1 MKDYDLIDRFRNY
14 LLGVRAY
21 NETTASAYIAD
32 LREFAN
38 FLKNEEL
45 GSLQSVSTRVA
56 KFYTSAISERFQ
68 PASVSRKL
76 STLRSFYHFLLEEE
90 LIDAHPFLEVKFP
103 KKKKKLPR
111 FVYPEDVEMLFEA
124 IDLDTSRGQ
133 RDLALLE
140 TLYAS
145 GVRVSECVQLK
156 TRDLSFEKRTLLVHG
171 KGNKDRIIP
180 MGERLSDTLRTYLFS
195 ARKNLMKK
203 KDHPYLFV
211 NLRGDPITARGVR
224 HVLNELIK
232 KAGSYHTI
240 TPHTLRHTFASHLL
254 SRGAD
259 LRSVQEMLGHS
270 HISSTQIYTQVSK
283 EDLKT
288 HYMNAHPR
296 ARKK

>member
-1 MKDYDLIDRFRNY
+1 MRNQELIERFRDY

-32 LREFAN
+32 LHDFTR
-38 FLKNEEL
+38 FLDKEEL
-45 GSLQSVSTRVA
+45 GSLKSVSSRVA
-56 KFYTSAISERFQ
+56 KFYAGALSERFQ

-76 STLRSFYHFLLEEE
+76 STLRSFYHFLLEEAVV
-90 LIDAHPFLEVKFP
+90 DAHPFLEVKFP
-103 KKKKKLPR
+103 RRKKKLPR
-111 FVYPEDVEMLFEA
+111 FVYPEDIEMLFDT
-124 IDLDTSRGQ
+124 IDLDSSRGQ

-145 GVRVSECVQLK
+145 GVRVGECVRLR

-171 KGNKDRIIP
+171 KGSKDRIIP

-232 KAGSYHTI
+232 KAGSYHKI

-283 EDLKT
+283 EDLKK